1 MTFSDVETDVFAIY
15 YKKIFTILLRTL
27 TEQALCRKQKTDKN
41 SLKLFHQ
48 VT

>member
-15 YKKIFTILLRTL
+15 YKKKIFKILLRTL

-41 SLKLFHQ
+41 CLKLFQ